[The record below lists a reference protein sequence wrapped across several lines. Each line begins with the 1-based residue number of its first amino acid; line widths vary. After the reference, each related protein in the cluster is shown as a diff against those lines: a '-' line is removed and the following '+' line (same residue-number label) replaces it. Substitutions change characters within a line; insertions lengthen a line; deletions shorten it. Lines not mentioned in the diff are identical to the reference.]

1 MTPYYQTENGVLY
14 HGDCLEIM
22 PGLEPKSV
30 TLLFAD
36 PPYGH
41 KNHDGDWNARLN
53 EHRGIESKPIANDS
67 QEDMRTVVDGVLK
80 IATTILRED
89 CCCCCCC
96 CGGGG
101 PLPTFAWL
109 ASRMDNIGLTF
120 FHSVI
125 WDKKNPGLGWRFR
138 RQHEMLMFSH
148 IVGGRLSW
156 NPEVKAMPN
165 IISVYP
171 PRERMHPNEKPID
184 LYTKVIFATTVAG
197 DLVLDPFAGSCTTAV
212 ACEQLSRKWICIELE
227 EKYCEIA
234 AKRIER
240 ERQQL
245 QMFPPVKST
254 PKPVQE
260 EMF

>member
-1 MTPYYQTENGVLY
+1 MKPYFQTENGVLY
-14 HGDCLEIM
+14 NADCLEVM
-22 PGLEPKSV
+22 PALEPKSV

-67 QEDMRTVVDGVLK
+67 QEDMRRVVNGVLTL
-80 IATTILRED
+80 ATRVLKED
-89 CCCCCCC
+89 CCCCG
-96 CGGGG
+96 GGGG

-109 ASRMDNIGLTF
+109 ASRMDQYGLMF

-138 RQHEMLMFSH
+138 RQHEMLMFAH
-148 IVGGRLSW
+148 VEGGRLSW
-156 NPEVKAMPN
+156 NPEVKAVPN
-165 IISVYP
+165 IISIYP
-171 PRERMHPNEKPID
+171 PRERLHPNEKPLE
-184 LYTKVIFATTVAG
+184 LYSQVIFSTTVAD

-212 ACEQLSRKWICIELE
+212 ACEQLGRRWICIELE
-227 EKYCEIA
+227 EEHCETSA
-234 AKRIER
+234 RRIER

-245 QMFPPVKST
+245 KLFPPVEMA
-254 PKPVQE
+254 KPVQDAL
-260 EMF
+260 F